1 MTPRVVRG
9 GLAALALLAA
19 VPLGAQAPGART
31 PAFETYRLQ
40 NGLRVILAPDAAAP
54 TVAVNVWY
62 DVGSRDEKQG
72 RTGFAHLFEHMMFQ
86 GSANVEKGAHMSL
99 VSRAGGGNLNGS
111 TSADRT
117 NYYQTLPSNRLNLG
131 LWLEADRMRALAVN
145 QENFA
150 NQREVVKEE
159 KRLRVDNAPYA
170 AAVRGMLSDVGF
182 NPQGCFA
189 YGHTAIG
196 SMEDLNAATLDD
208 VRAFHSMYYR
218 PGNATITL
226 VGGFEPARARELIT
240 EYFGTIPAG
249 PAPQRTTCEQP
260 FSHFPVRRVFPD
272 ANAQLPALWVAYG
285 IPGPTHADMPAVRV
299 LNTILADGKSSRLSE
314 RLVNRERAAAQLVPI
329 FMEQRGPSLAMY
341 GMIANQGT
349 DAARLESL
357 FDEEVARVRTGGVT
371 EAELAKARNRLRAA
385 AVLERQTPAGLAEAF
400 QYYAHFH
407 GDPAAIRQGL
417 AAEMRVTADD
427 VKRVAN
433 QYFSPSNRAVGIT
446 QPARAG
452 QE

>member
-19 VPLGAQAPGART
+19 VPLGAQAPAGRA

-40 NGLRVILAPDAAAP
+40 NGMRVILAPDASAP

-86 GSANVEKGAHMSL
+86 GSANVEKGSHMSL

-117 NYYQTLPSNRLNLG
+117 NYYETLPSNRLNLG

-170 AAVRGMLSDVGF
+170 PAVRAMLSDVGF

-196 SMEDLNAATLDD
+196 SMEDLNAATLED

-218 PGNATITL
+218 PGNATLTL
-226 VGGFEPARARELIT
+226 AGGFDPAQARQLIT
-240 EYFGTIPAG
+240 EYFATIPAG

-260 FSHFPVRRVFPD
+260 FSHFPVRRVFQD

-285 IPGPTHADMPAVRV
+285 IPGPTHADMPAIRV
-299 LNTILADGKSSRLSE
+299 LNTILADGQSSRLNE
-314 RLVNRERAAAQLVPI
+314 RLVNRERAASTLVPL
-329 FMEQRGPSLAMY
+329 FNEQRGPSLAMY
-341 GMIANQGT
+341 GMIANQGI
-349 DAARLESL
+349 DAAKLESL
-357 FDEEVARVRTGGVT
+357 FDEEIARVRTGG
-371 EAELAKARNRLRAA
+371 
-385 AVLERQTPAGLAEAF
+385 
-400 QYYAHFH
+400 
-407 GDPAAIRQGL
+407 
-417 AAEMRVTADD
+417 
-427 VKRVAN
+427 
-433 QYFSPSNRAVGIT
+433 
-446 QPARAG
+446 
-452 QE
+452 